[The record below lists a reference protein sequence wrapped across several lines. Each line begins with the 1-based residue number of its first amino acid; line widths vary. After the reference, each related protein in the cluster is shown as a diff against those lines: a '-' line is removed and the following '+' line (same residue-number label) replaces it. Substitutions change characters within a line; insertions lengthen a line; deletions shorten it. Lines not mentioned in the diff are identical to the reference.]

1 MAKKPLT
8 LSAWQ
13 KRALLVEKTKKA
25 TTLARQ
31 HPELAK
37 QVAELL
43 PPSPKKRLHTIA
55 ATRAHVGRLKNK
67 LETAALDAE
76 TANTTR
82 ASLGV
87 ATTQLKRLIDK
98 SARHRALK
106 KSTTVG
112 TVALNAHEQKLRLRS
127 VEHQYKAIE
136 AQIGMAK
143 NQFNKSSGDAARRKK
158 SSTKLTLLHTTLAGL
173 KYRRG
178 LILRGRGVRLHPVA
192 EPHQMGHKL
201 IPLGVP
207 ALFRSPDRGEAA
219 LAIRL
224 VAANRPRRE
233 GEHEDRYRGT
243 LRAYVKRALVRKIN
257 KPHLANHLA
266 VTEAVQETLAED
278 APAIEE
284 AASLGA
290 VPSDDLGN
298 LVDAALQ
305 DASEEM
311 EEAIIDFDPEA
322 DPTVKMGVIRENLH
336 AVAQGVIQQAGEEE
350 AALLAE
356 GDTPLDLIVPPDE
369 SSAAPTAPT
378 KTTPF
383 YMRKDFLIPAAI
395 AAAALLVLRR

>member
-8 LSAWQ
+8 LTAWQ
-13 KRALLVEKTKKA
+13 KKALLAEKTKKA
-25 TTLARQ
+25 ASLVRQ

-55 ATRAHVGRLKNK
+55 ATRVHVGRLKNK
-67 LETAALDAE
+67 LETEALDAE

-82 ASLGV
+82 ATLGV

-143 NQFNKSSGDAARRKK
+143 NLFNKSKGDEALRKGA
-158 SSTKLTLLHTTLAGL
+158 STKLTLLHTTLAGL

-207 ALFRSPDRGEAA
+207 ALFRSPDREDAA

-224 VAANRPRRE
+224 IATNRPRRE

-243 LRAYVKRALVRKIN
+243 LRAYAKRALVRKIN
-257 KPHLANHLA
+257 KPHLATHLA

-298 LVDAALQ
+298 LVDSALQ

-336 AVAQGVIQQAGEEE
+336 AVAQGLIQQAGEEE

-356 GDTPLDLIVPPDE
+356 GDTPLDLIIPPDE
-369 SSAAPTAPT
+369 SSAAPTLT

-383 YMRKDFLIPAAI
+383 YTRKDFLIPAAI
-395 AAAALLVLRR
+395 AAAALLVLKR